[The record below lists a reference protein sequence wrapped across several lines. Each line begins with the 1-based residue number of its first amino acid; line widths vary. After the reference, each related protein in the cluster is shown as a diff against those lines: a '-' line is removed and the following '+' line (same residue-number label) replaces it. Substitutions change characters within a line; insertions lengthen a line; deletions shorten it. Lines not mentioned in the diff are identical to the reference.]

1 MTLLLEGLLFSFLAL
16 ILMLIFE
23 FGISK
28 RDVQRFRK
36 RDGGKKLHAA
46 GMRATIINHIILGPI
61 AYDLTLRHCCT
72 RRGLTLS
79 QQARCVVL
87 FLLIEN
93 ALFYVA
99 HYMMHTRQL
108 YWMHR
113 FHHKFN
119 SIVLPS
125 SASAVSTA
133 EFAIAYMFPFYVGA
147 WGASCDKA
155 SALTAA
161 SIVTAFNLII
171 HTPALD
177 EKLAGSYPWMLV
189 SPGDHLAHH
198 RLLSCN
204 YSAPIFHLE
213 RIISSVKKSV
223 VGNEQG

>member
-1 MTLLLEGLLFSFLAL
+1 MMLLLEGLLFSSLAL

-23 FGISK
+23 FGISH

-36 RDGGKKLHAA
+36 RDGGKELHAA
-46 GMRATIINHIILGPI
+46 GMRATIINHMVLGPV

-72 RRGLTLS
+72 RRGLTIM
-79 QQARCVVL
+79 QQARCVVV

-93 ALFYVA
+93 SLYYVA
-99 HYMMHTRQL
+99 HYMMHTRKL

-133 EFAIAYMFPFYVGA
+133 EFAIAYMLPFYIGA

-155 SALTAA
+155 SALMAA
-161 SIVTAFNLII
+161 SLVTVFNLII
-171 HTPALD
+171 HTPVLD
-177 EKLAGSYPWMLV
+177 ENFTGSYPWIFV

-198 RLLSCN
+198 RQLSGN
-204 YSAPIFHLE
+204 YSAPIFHFE
-213 RIISSVKKSV
+213 RIISTFRNSV
-223 VGNEQG
+223 VGK